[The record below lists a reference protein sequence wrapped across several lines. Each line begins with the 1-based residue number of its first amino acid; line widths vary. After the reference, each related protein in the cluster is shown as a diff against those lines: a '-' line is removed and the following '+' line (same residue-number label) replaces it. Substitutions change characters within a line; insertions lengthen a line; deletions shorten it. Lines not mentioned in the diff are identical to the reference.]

1 MTRTLIIALL
11 VLLPVSASAEFTLQ
25 DEDGRVTVQ
34 ENGAPVAVYNY
45 APVAPV
51 GKPRAATPRA
61 CYLHPVYGLGG
72 EVLTDDFPL
81 DHLHHRGI
89 FWAWPRCTVNGR
101 EMDVWSMKGAR
112 QQHESFVEKSADAER
127 AVLAVTNVWRF
138 DDMPEQPVLRE
149 HVRMTFLPAKES
161 SRVIQIELRLENL
174 SGGDFV
180 LGGQTDADK
189 GYGGVCVRPAGG
201 SGKFSEDESN
211 SPFRFIGKDGVI
223 DEDRFEADTPWCA
236 VLLASQPDKPRAGLA
251 LAQHPENPGYP
262 HPGWLLRHYGFLGH
276 SWPHRQPHVIPM
288 GGSVTLRYTAL
299 VTRGVEDA
307 AGFEYAFASPS
318 RSGS

>member
-11 VLLPVSASAEFTLQ
+11 VLLPLSAMAEFTLQ
-25 DEDGRVTVQ
+25 DADGRVTVQ

-45 APVAPV
+45 TPVTPV

-112 QQHESFVEKSADAER
+112 QQHESFVEKSANAER

-138 DDMPEQPVLRE
+138 DDIPEQPLLRE
-149 HVRMTFLPAKES
+149 HVRMTFLPATTS
-161 SRVIQIELRLENL
+161 SRALDIELRLENL
-174 SGGDFV
+174 SAGEFV
-180 LGGQTDADK
+180 IGGQTDADK
-189 GYGGVCVRPAGG
+189 GYGGLCVRPAGG

-211 SPFRFIGKDGVI
+211 SPFRFVGKDGVI
-223 DEDRFEADTPWCA
+223 AEDRFEADTPWSA
-236 VLLASQPDKPRAGLA
+236 VLLGETPGAPRNGIAV
-251 LAQHPENPGYP
+251 AQSPENPGYP

-276 SWPHRQPHVIPM
+276 SWPHRHPHTLAK
-288 GGSVTLRYTAL
+288 GESVTLRSKIFLTRGVAQPEDFTAL
-299 VTRGVEDA
+299 VAINE
-307 AGFEYAFASPS
+307 
-318 RSGS
+318 

>member
-1 MTRTLIIALL
+1 MIRPLLFAIIALL
-11 VLLPVSASAEFTLQ
+11 PLCAGAEFSLQ
-25 DEDGRVTVQ
+25 DDGSRVTVQ

-45 APVAPV
+45 APVEPV
-51 GKPRAATPRA
+51 GKPRFATPRA
-61 CYLHPVYGLGG
+61 CYLHPVYGLDG

-112 QQHESFVEKSADAER
+112 QQHESFVEQSANAEQ

-138 DDMPEQPVLRE
+138 DDAPEQPVLRE
-149 HVRMTFLPAKES
+149 HVRMTFLPAMES
-161 SRVIQIELRLENL
+161 SRKIQIELRLENL
-174 SGGDFV
+174 SGGEFV

-201 SGKFSEDESN
+201 SGRFSEDESN

-223 DEDRFEADTPWCA
+223 VEDRFEADTPWCA
-236 VLLASQPDKPRAGLA
+236 VLLAKQADKPRAGLA
-251 LAQHPENPGYP
+251 LAQDPKNPGYP

-276 SWPHRQPHVIPM
+276 SWPHRQPHVIPA
-288 GGSVTLRYTAL
+288 GESLTLRYSVL
-299 VTRGVEDA
+299 VSRGLEDA
-307 AGFEYAFASPS
+307 AGFEEALALPPHP
-318 RSGS
+318 